1 MNLYDVIFTFIL
13 ERITKPSNR
22 KIEERG
28 QIIEQ
33 ETESVSVNSKPHIII
48 AASLLATGVFFF
60 IASIILIIAHC
71 RSKKVK
77 ISETD
82 EESGNESLSRK
93 SGMSSNNIK
102 YVMKILKIDVDYYTI
117 YILHKQ
123 TELL

>member
-1 MNLYDVIFTFIL
+1 M
-13 ERITKPSNR
+13 
-22 KIEERG
+22 
-28 QIIEQ
+28 
-33 ETESVSVNSKPHIII
+33 SVNLKTHTII
-48 AASLLATGVFFF
+48 AASLLATGVLFF

-93 SGMSSNNIK
+93 SGMSSNTIM

-117 YILHKQ
+117 YILHTQ
-123 TELL
+123 TQLL